1 MRSNRLFAIAIVAA
15 AAISSAVV
23 SAYEH
28 AVAAVRS
35 AWGYVVSAWSPTPST
50 TTIKANADLNPAL
63 LLVAAKAFMQRM
75 AKRERP
81 RVTTLWRMCPSI

>member
-1 MRSNRLFAIAIVAA
+1 MRSNRLFAIFIVAA

-28 AVAAVRS
+28 AVAAVHS

-50 TTIKANADLNPAL
+50 TIKAHADLNPAL

>member
-28 AVAAVRS
+28 AVAAVHS
-35 AWGYVVSAWSPTPST
+35 AWGYVVSAWSPAPS
-50 TTIKANADLNPAL
+50 TTIKAHADLNPAL
-63 LLVAAKAFMQRM
+63 LLVAAKAFAMRLG
-75 AKRERP
+75 KRERP
-81 RVTTLWRMCPSI
+81 RVTPMWRMCPSI